1 MRHKRI
7 RSVSLILS
15 SGDEGSHRSFRV
27 PLINPEELSRVIR
40 VAHLTK
46 RYGPVTAV
54 NDLSFDVPAASVFA
68 FLGTNGAGKS
78 TTISCLTTVA
88 TADSGRIEIDG
99 LQVGRDD
106 DAIRRKIGVVF
117 QSSLLDPSLTVRE
130 NLRDR
135 ASFYGLTATDCATRI
150 RQLAEQVDL
159 SDFLDRPYGPLSGG
173 QKRRA
178 DIARALMHDPVL
190 LFLDEPTAGLDPQSR
205 EQVWQTIHE
214 LRQTKGLTVFLTTHY
229 MEETEEADLVSIIH
243 AGSLVVQGTPSQLR
257 AAHSSSV
264 LSVTS
269 SDITAVMRACADASL
284 VCTVSGDG
292 GRIVVPDSATAFEFR
307 HGTMDDVFLSVT
319 ATGGRA

>member
-1 MRHKRI
+1 M
-7 RSVSLILS
+7 
-15 SGDEGSHRSFRV
+15 
-27 PLINPEELSRVIR
+27 IR

-46 RYGPVTAV
+46 SYGPVTAV

-78 TTISCLTTVA
+78 TTISCLTTVT

-99 LQVGRDD
+99 LRVGRDD

-135 ASFYGLTATDCATRI
+135 ASFYGLSKSDCATRI
-150 RQLAEQVDL
+150 RQLAEQIDL
-159 SDFLDRPYGPLSGG
+159 TQFLDRPYGPLSGG

-205 EQVWQTIHE
+205 EQVWQTIHS

-229 MEETEEADLVSIIH
+229 MEETEESDQIAIINAGKLIVQGSPSELRAKYSSSFLTVSTSDVDALVRACDSESLTCSVLGDTARIAMPDSDSAFEFLQHHRSII
-243 AGSLVVQGTPSQLR
+243 
-257 AAHSSSV
+257 
-264 LSVTS
+264 
-269 SDITAVMRACADASL
+269 DD
-284 VCTVSGDG
+284 
-292 GRIVVPDSATAFEFR
+292 FEFR

-319 ATGGRA
+319 ATGGRS